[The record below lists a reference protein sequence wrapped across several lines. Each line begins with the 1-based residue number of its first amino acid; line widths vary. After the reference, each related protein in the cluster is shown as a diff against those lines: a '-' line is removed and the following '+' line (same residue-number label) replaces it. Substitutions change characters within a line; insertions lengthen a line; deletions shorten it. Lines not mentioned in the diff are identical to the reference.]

1 MYLKT
6 ERLLIMSDLKKIL
19 SPSILSADFKKLG
32 EELETIDKAGAEYVH
47 VDVMDGLFVKS
58 ISFGMPVIK
67 SARSA
72 TDKVFDVH
80 LMIEEPIR
88 YIEDF
93 VKAGADIIT
102 VHVEACKDVVATL
115 EKIKECGVKAAIT
128 LNPPTPVSAIE
139 PYLDKVDMVLVVSS
153 DYSEG
158 TSVPEGTTVTITV
171 SHKQEEVKK
180 TVTMINL
187 VGKTEQEAIKWIKDN
202 GLNYTTKN
210 DTTVSED
217 KVGLVTACDKSSGS
231 TVNEGTT
238 ITITVGA
245 KSDAAQN

>member
-1 MYLKT
+1 
-6 ERLLIMSDLKKIL
+6 MSGLKKIL

-58 ISFGMPVIK
+58 ISFGMPVIKSIRKESRMVIK

-139 PYLDKVDMVLVVSS
+139 PYLDKVDMVLVM
-153 DYSEG
+153 
-158 TSVPEGTTVTITV
+158 SVNPGFGGQKFIPESLDKVKEIRSLLDAKGLDTDIEIDGGVNAGNLASVLEAGANVIV
-171 SHKQEEVKK
+171 AGSAIFSGDVADNVKK
-180 TVTMINL
+180 FKEIM
-187 VGKTEQEAIKWIKDN
+187 
-202 GLNYTTKN
+202 
-210 DTTVSED
+210 
-217 KVGLVTACDKSSGS
+217 
-231 TVNEGTT
+231 
-238 ITITVGA
+238 GA
-245 KSDAAQN
+245 W